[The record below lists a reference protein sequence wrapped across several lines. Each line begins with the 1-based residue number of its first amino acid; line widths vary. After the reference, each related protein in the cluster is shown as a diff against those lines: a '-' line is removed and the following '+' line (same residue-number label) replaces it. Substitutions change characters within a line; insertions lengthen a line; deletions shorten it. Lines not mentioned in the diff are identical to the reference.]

1 MLNNAINRRSFIA
14 GAATIAGAAAVAGL
28 GLADRESGRALAAE
42 GATHTVVD
50 LEGTEVEVPVPE
62 DLDKIIVTS
71 FKGAFPAALI
81 LGQADK
87 VIGMGDLSK
96 YTWLLKAMPQLQD
109 LKNFGTFDDVNIEE
123 VLNANPDVVISPG
136 RSSETTEKMR
146 EVGITVAVDGTGG
159 VLASD
164 AVDASVVLED
174 VLEEMRL
181 VSELTGSEDVA
192 AEYTAWVT
200 EKLNLVNE
208 RVKDIPEDERV
219 RVLPVRNALLQV
231 FDSNYI
237 CGKCV
242 ELAGGVNVAR
252 DCAAD
257 SGKFFADVD
266 PEKIVE
272 WNPDMLFVINFTGG
286 LTEENDSYQEWASDE
301 RYAGV
306 TAMETGDVYLIP
318 TMLEQWDASS
328 QAAIGV
334 TWMAK
339 VMYPDLFEDVDIK
352 ALVNEF
358 YKKFLGLEV
367 AEEDWA
373 VIAPQY
379 TGAKSNGLL

>member
-1 MLNNAINRRSFIA
+1 MADIAKALANNAFPFLFDFELPKNVNTVVMYIRLPRILAAVLVGAMLALA
-14 GAATIAGAAAVAGL
+14 GASYQSIFRNPLVSPDILGASAGASFGAAVAIFSGL
-28 GLADRESGRALAAE
+28 GGAWIQLFAFGFSIAAI
-42 GATHTVVD
+42 GITYLVASHVKRDQV
-50 LEGTEVEVPVPE
+50 L
-62 DLDKIIVTS
+62 
-71 FKGAFPAALI
+71 ALI
-81 LGQADK
+81 LA
-87 VIGMGDLSK
+87 GM
-96 YTWLLKAMPQLQD
+96 
-109 LKNFGTFDDVNIEE
+109 V
-123 VLNANPDVVISPG
+123 
-136 RSSETTEKMR
+136 
-146 EVGITVAVDGTGG
+146 
-159 VLASD
+159 
-164 AVDASVVLED
+164 
-174 VLEEMRL
+174 
-181 VSELTGSEDVA
+181 VA
-192 AEYTAWVT
+192 ALCNAFVSLIKFVADPND
-200 EKLNLVNE
+200 KLPAITYWLMGSLANTSL
-208 RVKDIPEDERV
+208 
-219 RVLPVRNALLQV
+219 
-231 FDSNYI
+231 
-237 CGKCV
+237 